1 MLKSLYIKNYA
12 LIEELTIECNNG
24 LTILTGETGA
34 GKSIIIDALSMILGE
49 RADSDVVR
57 KGSEKAIVEAIFRV
71 ENLQKLKQLL
81 NEQEIEFSDALIIR
95 REISLKGQSRCFIN
109 DSPSTISLLKQV
121 GDLLVDLHGQHEHQS
136 LLRKETHIEMLDDF
150 CGLNEQVKKF
160 AQLYS
165 NASSVLKEI
174 ETLQSKKK
182 QLDEK
187 RSLFEFQLNEI
198 LAVNPSLNEEDSL
211 EKELKILENSE
222 RLSLESEQLYQL
234 LYDGEQSMVDK
245 FGVARKHLE
254 SLQSIDETFSESL
267 KEIESANSIMNELTS
282 FVREYRSRIEFK
294 PERLEEIRTRLG
306 KISLLKKKYGG
317 TMESVLRQK
326 ESVEKELSIADNFET
341 ELAAKKNELEQART
355 ICSKAAQE
363 LSKKRQDG
371 AKKLNKKIV
380 QTLTQLGIQ
389 NGQFE
394 TNIIQQKNN
403 QQDTAIVIIGKDCF
417 DCSSQGIDEVEFF
430 ISTNVGES
438 PKPLVKVASG
448 GEVSRIMLSLK
459 MNVVTR
465 ESVPLL
471 IFDEIDVGISGR
483 IAQSVGQ
490 AMKELAEHHQVIAI
504 THLPQIAGFADTH
517 FVVEKVEDGKRAI
530 TKLKKLKE
538 KERVVEVARL
548 MSGEEV
554 TEAGLQSARE
564 LIEFS
569 NN

>member
-1 MLKSLYIKNYA
+1 MLKSLNIKNYA
-12 LIEELTIECNNG
+12 LIDELIIEFING
-24 LTILTGETGA
+24 LTIVTGETGA
-34 GKSIIIDALSMILGE
+34 GKSIIIDAFSMILGE

-57 KGSEKAIVEAIFRV
+57 KGSEKAIVEAVFQI
-71 ENLQKLKQLL
+71 QHQHKLKQLL
-81 NEQEIEFSDALIIR
+81 KEQDRDCTDQLIIR
-95 REISLKGQSRCFIN
+95 REISIKSQNRCFIN

-150 CGLNEQVKKF
+150 CGLNESVKGF
-160 AQLYS
+160 AKLYA
-165 NASSVLKEI
+165 NASSIMKEI
-174 ETLQSKKK
+174 EALQSKKK

-187 RSLFEFQLNEI
+187 RSLFEFQLTEI
-198 LAVNPSLNEEDSL
+198 LAVNPTINEEELL

-222 RLSLESEQLYQL
+222 RLSLESEQLYHL
-234 LYDGEQSMVDK
+234 LYNGELSIVDK
-245 FGVARKHLE
+245 FGVARKHLV
-254 SLQSIDETFSESL
+254 SLQNIDESFSESA
-267 KEIESANSIMNELTS
+267 KELESANSIVNELTA
-282 FVREYRSRIEFK
+282 FLRNYRSNIEFK
-294 PERLEEIRTRLG
+294 PERLEEIRTKLG

-326 ESVEKELSIADNFET
+326 ESVEKELFVANNYET
-341 ELAAKKNELEQART
+341 ELEIKRKEFEQART
-355 ICSKAAQE
+355 TCSKAAHE

-371 AKKLNKKIV
+371 VKKLNKKIV

-389 NGQFE
+389 NAQFE
-394 TNIIQQKNN
+394 TRIVQQSSN
-403 QQDTAIVIIGKDCF
+403 QEGAAIVKIGNECF
-417 DCSSQGIDEVEFF
+417 DCSLQGIDDVEFF

-459 MNVVTR
+459 MNVVTK

-517 FVVEKVEDGKRAI
+517 FVVEKIEDGKRAI
-530 TKLKKLKE
+530 TKLKKLNE

-564 LIEFS
+564 LIEYS

>member
-1 MLKSLYIKNYA
+1 MLKSLNIKNYA
-12 LIEELTIECNNG
+12 LIDELNIEFENG

-49 RADSDVVR
+49 RADSGVVR
-57 KGSEKAIVEAIFRV
+57 KGSEKAIVEAVFLIQHQF
-71 ENLQKLKQLL
+71 KLKQLL
-81 NEQEIEFSDALIIR
+81 AEQEMDSSDELIIR
-95 REISLKGQSRCFIN
+95 REISTKSQSRCFIN
-109 DSPSTISLLKQV
+109 DSPATISLLKQV

-150 CGLNEQVKKF
+150 CGLNESVKSF
-160 AQLYS
+160 AKLYV
-165 NASSVLKEI
+165 NASSILKEI
-174 ETLQSKKK
+174 ETLQSKKEHV
-182 QLDEK
+182 DEK
-187 RSLFEFQLNEI
+187 RSLLEFQLNEI
-198 LAVNPSLNEEDSL
+198 LAVNPSLNEEESL

-222 RLSLESEQLYQL
+222 RLSLEADQLYQL
-234 LYDGEQSMVDK
+234 LYDGEQSIVDK
-245 FGVARKHLE
+245 FGVVRKHVE
-254 SLQSIDETFSESL
+254 ALQKIDESFSESV
-267 KEIESANSIMNELTS
+267 KELESATSIINELTS
-282 FVREYRSRIEFK
+282 FVRNYRSNIEFK

-326 ESVEKELSIADNFET
+326 ESIEKELSIADNFET
-341 ELAAKKNELEQART
+341 ALAEKKKELEQARV

-371 AKKLNKKIV
+371 AKKLNKRIV
-380 QTLTQLGIQ
+380 QTLIQLGIQ

-394 TNIIQQKNN
+394 TNIVQQKSN
-403 QQDTAIVIIGKDCF
+403 QQDTAIVKIGKDCF
-417 DCSSQGIDEVEFF
+417 DCSSQGIDEIEFF

-459 MNVVTR
+459 MNVVTK

-483 IAQSVGQ
+483 ISQSVGQ
-490 AMKELAEHHQVIAI
+490 AMKELAAHHQVIAI
-504 THLPQIAGFADTH
+504 THLPQIAGFADAH
-517 FVVEKVEDGKRAI
+517 FVVEKIEDGKRAI
-530 TKLKKLKE
+530 TKLKMLNE
-538 KERVVEVARL
+538 KDRVMEVARL

-569 NN
+569 NS